1 MKIKYIIDKQ
11 GTCWGGTLNVVVR
24 KSTFTMV
31 STQGKTK
38 NRPGPFAP
46 PEIKSIKLLIWFIK

>member
-1 MKIKYIIDKQ
+1 MNVGRGGERLLVRRSTLIIE
-11 GTCWGGTLNVVVR
+11 
-24 KSTFTMV
+24 

-46 PEIKSIKLLIWFIK
+46 PEREDRD